1 MKIAVLGA
9 GVVGVTCAY
18 ELMRDGHEVVLV
30 EKEGDAALG
39 TSYGNAGFISPGHA
53 YAWSSPKAPGI
64 LLRSL
69 WRGDQ
74 ALRLKPSLDPAL
86 WRWMAKFL
94 GQCTAERAARNTSR
108 KVALCV
114 YSKDRLNRIADETG
128 IEFDHVK
135 QGCIYLF
142 RSQAG
147 LDAGARKAQI
157 LIDQGVEVET
167 VDMDRAAALDP
178 ALEGVKDQFA
188 GGLFTPGDQTGD
200 CRTFVQRLAKLLA
213 GRGCDVRYGTTIRRI
228 ETEGDRAVRVL
239 TDNGPIAADAFVLAL
254 GTASPWFGA
263 VAGVDLP
270 IYPVKGYSMTAPVA
284 GRNNPPTL
292 GGIDEENLI
301 AWARYGDRVRVTATA
316 EFAGHATTW
325 TANDFR
331 HMDATIRRIFPDGA
345 DWDRAERWAGLRPMT
360 PSGLPIYGR
369 GRLTNLW
376 LDTGQG
382 HMGWTMGAGSAR
394 IVADLIA
401 GRQPEIDTSGMM
413 VGEPEA
419 RRAA

>member
-1 MKIAVLGA
+1 MRIAVLGA
-9 GVVGVTCAY
+9 GVVGVTCAW

-30 EKEGDAALG
+30 DRERHAALG

-53 YAWSSPKAPGI
+53 YAWASPKAPGI
-64 LLRSL
+64 LLKSL
-69 WRGDQ
+69 YRGDQ
-74 ALRLKPSLDPAL
+74 ALRFRPSLDPAL

-94 GQCTAERAARNTSR
+94 GQCNTERAAWNTAR

-114 YSKDRLNRIADETG
+114 YSKQRLNVIAEETG
-128 IEFDHVK
+128 IAFDHLR

-147 LDAGARKAQI
+147 LEAGARKARI
-157 LIDQGVEVET
+157 LIDQGVAVET
-167 VDMDRAAALDP
+167 VDMNRAAELDP
-178 ALEGVKDQFA
+178 ALGGVRDRFA
-188 GGLFTPGDQTGD
+188 GALFTPEDETGD
-200 CRTFVQRLAKLLA
+200 CHTFVQRLAEVLA
-213 GRGCDVRYGTTIRRI
+213 DRGAELRYGTTVRRI
-228 ETEGDRAVRVL
+228 EVEGDRAARVV
-239 TDNGPIAADAFVLAL
+239 TDRGDIVADAYVLSL
-254 GTASPWFGA
+254 GTASPRFGG

-284 GRNNPPTL
+284 GRNRAPTL

-325 TANDFR
+325 TEADFR
-331 HMDATIRRIFPDGA
+331 HMDRTVRELFPDGA

-369 GRLTNLW
+369 GRLRNLW

-394 IVADLIA
+394 ITADLIA
-401 GRQPEIDTSGMM
+401 GRTPEIDTSGMR
-413 VGEPEA
+413 VGDT

>member
-9 GVVGVTCAY
+9 GVVGVMAAH

-30 EKEGDAALG
+30 DKEPDASLG

-53 YAWSSPKAPGI
+53 YAWASPRAPGV

-69 WRGDQ
+69 WRNDQ
-74 ALRLKPSLDPAL
+74 ALRFKPSLDPAL

-94 GQCTAERAARNTSR
+94 GQCNAEKAAWNTAR
-108 KVALCV
+108 KVRLCV
-114 YSKDRLNRIADETG
+114 YSKERLNLIAAETG
-128 IEFDHVK
+128 IQFDHLK
-135 QGCIYLF
+135 KGCIYLF
-142 RSQAG
+142 RTQAG
-147 LDAGARKAQI
+147 LEAGAKKAQI

-167 VDMDRAAALDP
+167 IDMHRAAELDP
-178 ALEGVKDQFA
+178 AFEGVKDKFA
-188 GGLFTPGDQTGD
+188 GALYTPGDETGD
-200 CRTFVQRLAKLLA
+200 CRTFVQRLAARLA
-213 GRGCDVRYGTTIRRI
+213 DRGAEIRYGTTVQRI
-228 ETEGDRAVRVL
+228 ETQGDRATRAV
-239 TDNGPIAADAFVLAL
+239 TDKGPVEADAFVLSL
-254 GTASPWFGA
+254 GVQSPRFGRA
-263 VAGVDLP
+263 AGVDLP
-270 IYPVKGYSMTAPVA
+270 IYPVKGYSLTAPVA
-284 GRNNPPTL
+284 GRNRAPTL

-316 EFAGHATTW
+316 EFAGYATTW
-325 TANDFR
+325 TEADFR
-331 HMDATIRRIFPDGA
+331 HMDSVVREVFPDGA

-382 HMGWTMGAGSAR
+382 HMGWTMAAGSAR
-394 IVADLIA
+394 ITADLIA
-401 GRQPEIDTSGMM
+401 GRTPEIDTAGMM
-413 VGEPEA
+413 AGEPRT